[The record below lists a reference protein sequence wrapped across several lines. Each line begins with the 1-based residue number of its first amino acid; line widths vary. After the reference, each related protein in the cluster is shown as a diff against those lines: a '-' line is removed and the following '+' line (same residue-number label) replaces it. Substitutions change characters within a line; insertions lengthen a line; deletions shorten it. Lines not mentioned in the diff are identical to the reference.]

1 MNKFIG
7 TGVALITPFDKNK
20 NVDYIALKKLVNF
33 QIENGIDYLVIL
45 GTTGESATLNN
56 KERQQVIQTIVEA
69 NNKKL
74 PLVLGIGGNNTQ
86 QAIEDIKNT
95 DLSDFDAILSVSP
108 FYNKPSQEGI
118 YQHFKTI
125 ANSTDKNIILYN
137 VPHRTGKNV
146 EPETII
152 RLAHDCENII
162 AVKDAAS
169 DLQQTLEI
177 IRTKPK
183 DFLVISGDDSLA
195 LSSVLAGGAG
205 VISVI
210 GQGMPNAFSKMINL
224 GLAGKNQEAFKLH
237 YKLMPLTELIFQEGN
252 PAGIKAILN
261 HKNICDTQVR
271 LPLIKVSENLYN
283 SIINEL

>member
-7 TGVALITPFDKNK
+7 TGVALITPFDNNK
-20 NVDYIALKKLVNF
+20 NVDYNALKKLVNF
-33 QIENGIDYLVIL
+33 QIDNGIDYLVIL
-45 GTTGESATLNN
+45 GTTGEAATLNN
-56 KERQQVIQTIVEA
+56 EERKKVIQTIVDT

-86 QAIEDIKNT
+86 QVIEDIKNT
-95 DLSDFDAILSVSP
+95 DLNSFDAILSVSP
-108 FYNKPSQEGI
+108 FYNKPTQEGI
-118 YQHFKTI
+118 YQHFKSI

-146 EPETII
+146 EPETIV
-152 RLAHDCENII
+152 RLAHNCKNII

-210 GQGMPNAFSKMINL
+210 GQGMPNKFSKMINL
-224 GLAGKNQEAFKLH
+224 GLASKNQEAFKLH
-237 YKLMPLTELIFQEGN
+237 YELMPLTNLIFQEGN

-261 HKNICDTQVR
+261 HKEICDTQVR
-271 LPLIKVSENLYN
+271 LPLIKVSDNLYN
-283 SIINEL
+283 SIINKL